1 MVRQHIM
8 MEKYGRGKL
17 LTSWQPGSRKRQ
29 SKGGQEQDT
38 SPRAPLLMYLYFL
51 ITLSDYESINGLIQ

>member
-17 LTSWQPGSRKRQ
+17 LTSWQPGSIKRQ
-29 SKGGQEQDT
+29 EGTRDKTFLSKAQPQ
-38 SPRAPLLMYLYFL
+38 
-51 ITLSDYESINGLIQ
+51 